1 MLKRFPICCVG
12 WLACLLGCTEPQK
25 PSGSEHAVIVH
36 FDYGSKDLGPLF
48 ALEDQLIS
56 AIDSAGAG
64 EFDGNE
70 IAVDGSDGSLY
81 MYGPNADQLFAVVR
95 PVLEQST
102 AIRNAVATL
111 RYGPPEDG
119 VKSVE
124 VRLESRH

>member
-1 MLKRFPICCVG
+1 
-12 WLACLLGCTEPQK
+12 
-25 PSGSEHAVIVH
+25 
-36 FDYGSKDLGPLF
+36 
-48 ALEDQLIS
+48 
-56 AIDSAGAG
+56 
-64 EFDGNE
+64 
-70 IAVDGSDGSLY
+70 
-81 MYGPNADQLFAVVR
+81 MYGPDADQLFAVVR